1 MVFGNEMC
9 QTLAKQPE
17 NDGIEAI
24 YRGLPSSYL
33 LSNEDSAKHK
43 NKCKNQEEYNKE
55 KGTTSI
61 SLTHMATYF
70 FLNVMLSF

>member
-1 MVFGNEMC
+1 V
-9 QTLAKQPE
+9 
-17 NDGIEAI
+17 
-24 YRGLPSSYL
+24 SYL

-61 SLTHMATYF
+61 SMVFGNEMCQTLAKQPENDGIEAIYRG
-70 FLNVMLSF
+70 LPSF